1 MRNANNSLEMFYIL
15 LASYVFYFSFHAVI
29 FFLKTSPLGEREVKS
44 LGASSHR
51 QPSIPLSVLKSFL
64 KSTDLCKGKVR
75 GRAGV
80 AGGQKGFSLV
90 FPNPSL
96 PKA

>member
-1 MRNANNSLEMFYIL
+1 M
-15 LASYVFYFSFHAVI
+15 
-29 FFLKTSPLGEREVKS
+29 KS
-44 LGASSHR
+44 LGASSLR

-75 GRAGV
+75 GRAEV
-80 AGGQKGFSLV
+80 AGGQKGLSLV

-96 PKA
+96 PKAKLVFQNFEIKPDFKINANISQ